1 MPNYE
6 LGKIYEVVC
15 LTSGK
20 RYVGSTTKRL
30 LCQRLTEHRARI
42 SQLKKG
48 TGEHTSTIREVME
61 GGNYKM
67 NLLEACPCKTKDELN
82 AKEYDWIN
90 KLECVNKQRKVSDV
104 KSILEGIGK

>member
-6 LGKIYEVVC
+6 LGKIYEIVC
-15 LTSGK
+15 LTTGK
-20 RYVGSTTKRL
+20 RYIGSTARPL
-30 LCQRLTEHRARI
+30 LCMRLTQHISEYKHPNKAR
-42 SQLKKG
+42 
-48 TGEHTSTIREVME
+48 TTAREIME

-82 AKEYDWIN
+82 AREYDWIN

-104 KSILEGIGK
+104 KSMLFKTIIILK